1 MKQLILLLIVVGIL
15 PQLLSQ
21 NTSKKVN
28 TKYYRPTITSLFFEP
43 RNANEQVL
51 IKKFKEIELN
61 TKFDNHKIDFPYLSK
76 VTSNDPQKSQKI
88 NDYLL
93 NASNPIMAKWW
104 NRDIDGNF
112 NFLYVSERGLYT
124 STDAD
129 AMISRSSNTNRIEM
143 LGEQLIDKSYI
154 LLYEISEFYT
164 MEEYYNRI
172 DEQNRKKTNYTPV
185 KRTDEGFIANYNVY
199 AYKINFGDSVSS
211 NFYSDYW
218 VDKNS
223 YDINKVEK
231 WKSATFPV
239 NYVTSASGNVRST
252 QPKDPKSAVYL
263 SKKKKTSNELI
274 EEMPVTI
281 QTNAI
286 FDLSRKIED
295 FRLKVTVFKTYPVKA
310 KLGTKEG
317 LYIDQRF
324 YVYEIEQKK
333 NGDQKSNR
341 MGVVRAKKIMDNKK
355 IATGESKPSEFQ
367 QVNGKELYEGMF
379 MESKEDYGLIVGIGV
394 NSASNKSLGGFFIGA
409 DYRISKYMNI
419 PGLHLGID
427 ISINSMKDVNL
438 GNIETDKL
446 ILSTTGDVFSGSTSA
461 ISFNLSKDYYLSKHG
476 NYYIKPTV
484 GLGYYSYSFS
494 KYNGSDI
501 SADYKKDY
509 SWSSLYFP
517 LSMGI
522 GWNIF
527 PSTCLEFR
535 PGIFIRNAAKTGNN
549 ETLIQKPSSITPGW
563 GFDSIDKNGV
573 GVFSVLNL
581 KIRF

>member
-1 MKQLILLLIVVGIL
+1 MKQLILLLIIIGIL
-15 PQLLSQ
+15 PQVLSQ

-28 TKYYRPTITSLFFEP
+28 TKYFRPTITSLFFEP
-43 RNANEQVL
+43 RNTSEQVL
-51 IKKFKEIELN
+51 LKKFKEIELN
-61 TKFDNHKIDFPYLSK
+61 TKFDNHKIDFPFLGN
-76 VTSNDPQKSQKI
+76 VELLDPQRPQKI
-88 NDYLL
+88 KNYLL
-93 NASNPIMAKWW
+93 KASNPIMAKWW
-104 NRDIDGNF
+104 NRDVDGNF

-172 DEQNRKKTNYTPV
+172 DEQNKKKDNFTPV

-211 NFYSDYW
+211 VFYSDYW
-218 VDKNS
+218 VDKKN
-223 YDINKVEK
+223 YDIKKVAK
-231 WKSATFPV
+231 WSSATFPV
-239 NYVTSASGNVRST
+239 SYVASASGNVRST

-341 MGVVRAKKIMDNKK
+341 MGVVRAKKIIDNKK
-355 IATGESKPSEFQ
+355 IATGDSKPSEFQ

-394 NSASNKSLGGFFIGA
+394 NSASNNSLGGFFIGA
-409 DYRISKYMNI
+409 DYRISKFMNI

-427 ISINSMKDVNL
+427 ISMNNMKDINL

-446 ILSTTGDVFSGSTSA
+446 ILSTTGDEFSGSTSA
-461 ISFNLSKDYYLSKHG
+461 ISLNLSKHYYLSKHG
-476 NYYIKPTV
+476 NYYIKPSV
-484 GLGYYSYSFS
+484 GLGYYSYNFD
-494 KYNGSDI
+494 KLNGTDI
-501 SADYKKDY
+501 SDTYKKDF
-509 SWSSLYFP
+509 SWSALYIP

-522 GWNIF
+522 GWNII
-527 PSTCLEFR
+527 PAASIEFR
-535 PGIFIRNAAKTGNN
+535 PGIFIRYAAKTGNN
-549 ETLIQKPSSITPGW
+549 ETLIQYSSSPTTGW
-563 GFDSIDKNGV
+563 GFENIDKKGV
-573 GVFSVLNL
+573 GVFSVINL